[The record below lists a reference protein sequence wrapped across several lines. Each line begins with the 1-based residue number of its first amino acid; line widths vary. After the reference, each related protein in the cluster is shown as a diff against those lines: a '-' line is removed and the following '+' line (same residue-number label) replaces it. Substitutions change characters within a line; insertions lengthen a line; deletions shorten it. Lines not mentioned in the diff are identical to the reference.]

1 MTIGSVPSIQYA
13 FPPITNAPRSLIMRA
28 TFFCRA
34 WKPHYLYSSQ
44 LQPPK
49 QFVLRKTI
57 STMTSAADIPNV
69 KVGSNASVPVVR
81 SLYVKMI
88 VRYAN
93 VS

>member
-1 MTIGSVPSIQYA
+1 MTIGSVPGYGFPSI
-13 FPPITNAPRSLIMRA
+13 INAPRSLEMRV

-44 LQPPK
+44 IQPPK
-49 QFVLRKTI
+49 QFVSRKTF

-81 SLYVKMI
+81 SFHVKMV